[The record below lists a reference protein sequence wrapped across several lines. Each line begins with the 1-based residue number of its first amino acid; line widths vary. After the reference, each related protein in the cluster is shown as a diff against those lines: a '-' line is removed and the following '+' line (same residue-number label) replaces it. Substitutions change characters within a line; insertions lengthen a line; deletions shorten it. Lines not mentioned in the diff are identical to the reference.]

1 VVRFL
6 AIPLILCGPLTAQSD
21 LAILQIRIVEGEGAV
36 YAIGARATRGITV
49 QVTDETGKPVE
60 NAAVSFRLPDDG
72 PTGAFSSGMRTEIA
86 MTTADGR
93 ASVWGM
99 QWNRVTG
106 PMQIRI
112 TAAKWQA
119 RAGTV
124 CGLFLSDA
132 GAAATEPQRAV
143 TPGWRSHRK
152 IWLGIAIAA
161 GAFAGAA
168 ALTSRGTS
176 GQTGGAGVSA
186 PQIGTPT
193 IIIGKP

>member
-1 VVRFL
+1 M
-6 AIPLILCGPLTAQSD
+6 AAQSD
-21 LAILQIRIVEGEGAV
+21 PAILQIRIIEGEGAV
-36 YAIGARATRGITV
+36 YPIGARATRGVTV
-49 QVTDETGKPVE
+49 QVTDETGKPVAS
-60 NAAVSFRLPDDG
+60 AAVSFRLPDDG

-86 MTTADGR
+86 TTTADGR

-106 PMQIRI
+106 PLEVRI
-112 TAAKWQA
+112 TAAKGQA

-132 GAAATEPQRAV
+132 AVATEPRSAKA
-143 TPGWRSHRK
+143 PGWRGHQK

-161 GAFAGAA
+161 GAFAGVAA
-168 ALTSRGTS
+168 VTSRGTP
-176 GQTGGAGVSA
+176 GATATGTVNT